1 MSSRVEMQPWDQ
13 ARAVRGEKFLRGLHR
28 LLPLGR
34 KYHPLLSAL
43 NGRRGLLA
51 IPFDQC
57 RLVQPAAW
65 AKQITNQLLN
75 GGDVVPE
82 FSLLAARVRQLT
94 SGHLI
99 DVGANIGLYTL
110 LLRSVSSLPIIAYE
124 PQPFLFKLLQCN
136 IGFSRLAQVD
146 ARNFACGSRR
156 GEVPF
161 SIGINGSIAPG
172 VEATLATGSGGDL
185 ESEAQLTQR
194 GKAVVQVP
202 LTTLDEDLDG
212 VAQIALL
219 KIDCEGFEFDVL
231 QGARRLIARHRP
243 ALFLEVHPTLLGRF
257 DGSVE
262 RVLELLKPC
271 YDFEFWCFDPIRHAS
286 KLGRSL
292 AKFRRPQGR
301 RFDTEEAM
309 LATANRDPRPAQIY
323 FVGRPKD
330 KASVTG

>member
-1 MSSRVEMQPWDQ
+1 MNSGAETQSWDHV
-13 ARAVRGEKFLRGLHR
+13 RAIRGEKLLRRLHR
-28 LLPLGR
+28 VLPLGR
-34 KYHPLLSAL
+34 KYHPLLSVL
-43 NGRRGLLA
+43 NGRHGLLT
-51 IPFDQC
+51 IPFDNW
-57 RLVQPAAW
+57 RLVQPASW
-65 AKQITNQLLN
+65 AKQITNQLLS
-75 GGDVVPE
+75 GIDVVPE
-82 FSLLAARVRQLT
+82 FRLLAPLVRQLS

-110 LLRSVSSLPIIAYE
+110 LLRSVSSLPIIAFE

-172 VEATLATGSGGDL
+172 LEATLATGSGGDL

-219 KIDCEGFEFDVL
+219 KIDCEGFAFDVL

-243 ALFLEVHPTLLGRF
+243 AIFLEVHPTLLGRF
-257 DGSVE
+257 GGSVE

-271 YDFEFWCFDPIRHAS
+271 YDFEFWCFDPIRRAS

-292 AKFRRPQGR
+292 AKFRRPRGR
-301 RFDTEEAM
+301 RYDTEEAM
-309 LATANRDPRPAQIY
+309 VATANSDPRPAQIY
-323 FVGRPKD
+323 FIGQPRREAP
-330 KASVTG
+330 VT